1 MSNKKINTTELD
13 FDAIK
18 SNLKE
23 YLRGQDQF
31 RDFDFEG
38 SSMSILLDVLAYNTH
53 YNALY
58 TNLAV
63 NEAFIDSAS
72 KRTSV
77 VSKAKELGYTPQ
89 STLGATARINVVI
102 TTNSPNAPEILE
114 LPRLTRFSSMVDG
127 FELGFHTVETLLA
140 PRVDGRYTFNNVRL
154 KEGNLYNYSFVYSD
168 DGRYIIPNKNI
179 DLTTLRVTVQENA
192 QSLTFKTLT
201 RSESIVDLTRDSQ
214 VYFIKEIEGEL
225 FELEFGDGIIG
236 AKLDNGNVISV
247 EYLISKGEQG
257 NNAKVFTYS
266 DGNIVTGQN
275 TIVSTLAISSGGS
288 AIEDIESIRWNAPRS
303 YAAQNRC
310 VTEEDYKAIILSKFP
325 DASSVHVW
333 GGESNT
339 PPTFGEVFVSVKP
352 TENRILSDD
361 EKSFIINDVLGPRK
375 LINIRPRIVDP
386 IFIRLA
392 LDVSIYYDPI
402 RTNLLASELISN
414 VRDNILFY
422 SSSDIERFEKVFKFS
437 KLSRI
442 IDDTDVA
449 IVSNTTKLKIIY
461 GITPVLNAAVTYKV
475 DIGNPVYNPGI
486 AGSSIISAGFLSPG
500 SNEVFYISDRS
511 AGESDIGTLFIFAVR
526 NNVRVPITDIG
537 TIDYSNGIITL
548 TGLNISGLVSS
559 DVALEFTIEPDS
571 NDVAAQRN
579 HIIVVDP
586 NLLTVTPIIEKIAE
600 SYQFTSSRT

>member
-18 SNLKE
+18 SNFKE

-89 STLGATARINVVI
+89 STLGATARVNIVI
-102 TTNSPNAPEILE
+102 STSSSNAPEVIE
-114 LPRLTRFSSMVDG
+114 LPRLTRFISVVDG
-127 FELGFHTVETLLA
+127 VELGFYTTESLLA
-140 PRVDGRYTFNNVRL
+140 SKINGRYTFNNVTL
-154 KEGNLYNYSFVYSD
+154 KEGNLYNYRFIYADDARFV
-168 DGRYIIPNKNI
+168 IPNKNI

-192 QSLTFKTLT
+192 QSMTFKTLT

-214 VYFIKEIEGEL
+214 VYFIKEIDGEL

-236 AKLDNGNVISV
+236 AQLANGNVISI
-247 EYLISKGEQG
+247 EYLISKGVLG
-257 NNAKVFTYS
+257 NNAKVFTYGDS
-266 DGNIVTGQN
+266 AIVAGQS
-275 TIVSTLAISSGGS
+275 TTVATLASSTGGTP
-288 AIEDIESIRWNAPRS
+288 IEDIESIRWNAPRF

-333 GGESNT
+333 GGETNT
-339 PPTFGEVFVSVKP
+339 PPTFGEVYVSVKP

-375 LINIRPRIVDP
+375 LINIKPRIVDP
-386 IFIRLA
+386 IYIRLN
-392 LDVSIYYDPI
+392 LDVSVYYDPI
-402 RTNLLASELISN
+402 RTNLMASEIVSN

-422 SSSDIERFEKVFKFS
+422 SNSDIERFERVFKFS
-437 KLSRI
+437 KLSRV
-442 IDDTDVA
+442 IDDTDIS
-449 IVSNTTKLKIIY
+449 IVSNTTKLKLIY
-461 GITPVLNAAVTYKV
+461 GITPVLNTSVTYKV
-475 DIGNPVYNPGI
+475 DIGNPVYNPGLL
-486 AGSSIISAGFLSPG
+486 GSSIISAGFFSAG
-500 SNEVFYISDRS
+500 STEVFYISDRPD
-511 AGESDIGTLFIFAVR
+511 GISDIGALYVFAVR

-537 TIDYSNGIITL
+537 TIDYTNGIITL

-559 DVALEFTIEPDS
+559 DVSLDFTIEPDS
-571 NDVAAQRN
+571 NDVVAQRN
-579 HIIVVDP
+579 HIVYVDP
-586 NLLTVTPIIEKIAE
+586 TLLTVTPIIEKIAE